1 MTQTIPTSPAHVG
14 ILDSPG
20 LFNTDFIARNAKY
33 FGKKDAV
40 VCNDQRRSWAEFH
53 LRTNQVANALLTLGL
68 NKGDK
73 VCIIGK
79 NSISMFEMCW
89 GTIKAGGVIVPLNVM
104 MSSDTLALMIN
115 NSDARLLFVDSETRQ
130 QVEAVRHQL
139 QHIEPGG
146 AFAFDGLAEGWSS
159 AEQLIE
165 NAPNRDPDV
174 THQMSEPM
182 NIIYSSGTTG
192 IPKGIEH
199 THFSRLAFSMGYGQ
213 ELLVDKY
220 TRTLCST
227 PLYTNGTWLTMLPTI
242 YSGGTCVLMSGF
254 DAETFLETVARE
266 RCTHTFMVP
275 TQAIKLIAASRQE
288 KSLNL
293 SSMQVILSGG
303 QALPGQTFDDLLE
316 TFPNAG
322 IYECYGMTEGFY
334 FCIGPKDYEKGKR
347 GSVGVPIF
355 GADICII
362 DENGSEVPRGEFG
375 EIAGYGAGLMRGY
388 YNDAER
394 TKDIVWIGPKGR
406 TYIRSGDLGR
416 MDEDGFLYV
425 TGRIKD
431 MIKSGGI
438 NIFASDIE
446 DIFMRH
452 PQVREVAVI
461 GVPHEKWIETPL
473 LLAIMH
479 EGATISEAEL
489 CLWGNERLGKFQ
501 RVSRVEF
508 RQDFPRANYGKVLKR
523 ELRDEYRK
531 QQATASES

>member
-1 MTQTIPTSPAHVG
+1 MTQSNSSGLAHVG

-40 VCNDQRRSWAEFH
+40 ICGDERRSWADLH
-53 LRTNQVANALLTLGL
+53 VRTNQVANALLNLGL
-68 NKGDK
+68 NKGEK
-73 VCIIGK
+73 VCIVGK
-79 NSISMFEMCW
+79 NSIAMFEMCW

-104 MSSDTLALMIN
+104 MSDDTLSMMIN
-115 NSDARLLFVDSETRQ
+115 NSDARFLFVDSHTRQ
-130 QVEAVRHQL
+130 QVNAVREQL
-139 QHIEPGG
+139 RLIEPGN
-146 AFAFDGLAEGWSS
+146 AFAFEGTSAGWAS
-159 AEQLIE
+159 AELLIDRAA
-165 NAPNRDPDV
+165 NHDPDV
-174 THQMSEPM
+174 THAMSDPM

-199 THFSRLAFSMGYGQ
+199 THFSRLAFSIGYGQ
-213 ELLVDKY
+213 ELLIDRY

-242 YSGGTCVLMSGF
+242 YAGGTCVLMSAF
-254 DAETFLETVARE
+254 DGENFLETVARE

-275 TQAIKLIAASRQE
+275 TQAIRIVASKRPE
-288 KSLNL
+288 KPLDL
-293 SSMQVILSGG
+293 SSMKVILSGG

-316 TFPNAG
+316 TFPNSG
-322 IYECYGMTEGFY
+322 IYECYGMTEGFF
-334 FCIGPKDYEKGKR
+334 FCIGPKDYEIGKR
-347 GSVGVPIF
+347 GSIGIPIF
-355 GADICII
+355 GGDVCVI
-362 DENGSEVPRGEFG
+362 DEEGREVPRGEFG
-375 EIAGYGAGLMRGY
+375 EVVGTGAGLMRGY

-394 TKDIVWIGPKGR
+394 TKELVWIGPKSR

-438 NIFASDIE
+438 NVFASDIE

-452 PQVREVAVI
+452 PQVKEVAVI

-479 EGATISEAEL
+479 EDATINESELMA
-489 CLWGNERLGKFQ
+489 WGNERLGKFQ
-501 RVSRVEF
+501 RVSGLEF

-523 ELRDEYRK
+523 ELRAEYQKRD
-531 QQATASES
+531 SP